1 MNKIKVKDV
10 IRCIDLWT
18 LNELTI
24 PEAQKLFSEELENV
38 ADMDHWED
46 VRVSVGYAD
55 EVLEMHLVGYRNE
68 TDREYEARM
77 KALRKTEEAL
87 EKQKQRDLATLARL
101 KKKYETS

>member
-1 MNKIKVKDV
+1 
-10 IRCIDLWT
+10 
-18 LNELTI
+18 
-24 PEAQKLFSEELENV
+24 
-38 ADMDHWED
+38 MDHWED

-68 TDREYEARM
+68 TDREYKARM